1 LCCRKIYYPIWLGE
15 KPARCDCDQND
26 RGEHSRALSLEIF
39 TNKENCMATSQKKGT
54 KSRAN
59 AGLKMVGGAAAG
71 AAAGSLIGPLGAA
84 VGAVVGGIAGANADE
99 IAESRPVKRLASA
112 TKSTVARRFNTKA
125 VKNAVAKMPVA
136 RTLTRK
142 TSAKAGAT
150 KKKPTRKK

>member
-1 LCCRKIYYPIWLGE
+1 M
-15 KPARCDCDQND
+15 ARP
-26 RGEHSRALSLEIF
+26 
-39 TNKENCMATSQKKGT
+39 NKTGT
-54 KSRAN
+54 KSRAK

-84 VGAVVGGIAGANADE
+84 VGAVVGGIAVANADE

-112 TKSTVARRFNTKA
+112 TKSTVARRFNKKA
-125 VKNAVAKMPVA
+125 ITNAVAKTPVA

-150 KKKPTRKK
+150 KKKATRKK